1 MRKRALPPPG
11 GAAFLYPRV
20 NMPIQTPFQILEGHA
35 PRTDGSVNMVD
46 IVIPS
51 GVVFSDLELKRDVD
65 GLVQFNWAPIEA
77 ICEASGID
85 SKSLKQAKCESVATL
100 LVHWYIAHLGQGGL
114 PDRVQE
120 ELMTDA
126 WTEDW
131 GPAQHTFPP
140 GHA

>member
-1 MRKRALPPPG
+1 
-11 GAAFLYPRV
+11 
-20 NMPIQTPFQILEGHA
+20 
-35 PRTDGSVNMVD
+35 MVD

-51 GVVFSDLELKRDVD
+51 DVAFADLELKRDVD
-65 GLVQFNWAPIEA
+65 GSVQFNWAPIEA

-85 SKSLKQAKCESVATL
+85 SQSLKKAAGGSVAAL
-100 LVHWYIAHLGQGGL
+100 LVHWYIAHLGRGGS
-114 PDRVQE
+114 PDQVQE

-131 GPAQHTFPP
+131 GPSQHTFPP